1 MITTMNNS
9 LSFTN
14 GKHDPKGLKNPK
26 FTTQGQQFQARSKL
40 YSSTGT
46 KNYSTSTD
54 AQQPL
59 LQLGFRINEKLIGT
73 GSYAKVKRCIREIDN
88 KEFAVKIIDRDKA
101 PSDFVSKFL
110 PRELDIIRTLDHPN
124 IIKVQQILET
134 KSLTLIIM
142 EYASNG
148 DLLDYINKTTRLQ
161 ESVARR
167 MFRELSDAIYYI
179 HLRNI
184 CHRDL
189 KCENLLLDNHLRI
202 KLADFGFSRYCV
214 DPPRT
219 ENKKNVIEKKILSRT
234 FCGSAAYAA
243 PEILRGQEYNPKLYD
258 IWSAGCILYIMIY
271 SKMPFDDSDIK
282 KMIEAQ
288 MTKGAL
294 RFGSEGSSEVQD
306 LIVRMLQPEVTQR
319 WPIELIQKHSWLS
332 RQTNTDNHGSSISYV
347 NAMTTNRIQTQGGV
361 NQVQKRH
368 GSPIYA

>member
-1 MITTMNNS
+1 MNNS

-26 FTTQGQQFQARSKL
+26 FTTQGQQFPARSKL

-134 KSLTLIIM
+134 KSLTLIVM

-167 MFRELSDAIYYI
+167 MFRELCDAIYYI
-179 HLRNI
+179 L
-184 CHRDL
+184 
-189 KCENLLLDNHLRI
+189 
-202 KLADFGFSRYCV
+202 

-288 MTKGAL
+288 MTKGGL

-306 LIVRMLQPEVTQR
+306 LIARMLQSEVTQR
-319 WPIELIQKHSWLS
+319 WPIELIQKHPWLAK
-332 RQTNTDNHGSSISYV
+332 QTNTDNHGSSISYV

>member
-1 MITTMNNS
+1 MSDSVS
-9 LSFTN
+9 LINT
-14 GKHDPKGLKNPK
+14 KQDLKGLKNPK
-26 FTTQGQQFQARSKL
+26 IVAQGQQQQQQTKSKL
-40 YSSTGT
+40 YSSNST
-46 KNYSTSTD
+46 KNYSMGSE
-54 AQQPL
+54 AQQSL
-59 LQLGFRINEKLIGT
+59 LQLGFRVNDKLIGT

-110 PRELDIIRTLDHPN
+110 PRELDIIRTLDHSN
-124 IIKVQQILET
+124 IVKVAHILET
-134 KSLTLIIM
+134 KSLTLIVM

-161 ESVARR
+161 ELVAKR
-167 MFRELSDAIYYI
+167 MFRELCDAIYYI
-179 HLRNI
+179 HFRNI

-214 DPPRT
+214 DPSPIDNR
-219 ENKKNVIEKKILSRT
+219 KNTIEKKILSRT

-258 IWSAGCILYIMIY
+258 IWSAGCVLYIMIY

-288 MTKGAL
+288 ITKGGL
-294 RFGSEGSSEVQD
+294 RLSNEGSSEVQD
-306 LIVRMLQPEVTQR
+306 LILRMLQPEVTQR
-319 WPIELIQKHSWLS
+319 WPIELVQKHPWFGKQINTEN
-332 RQTNTDNHGSSISYV
+332 QTSSISYPTT
-347 NAMTTNRIQTQGGV
+347 TTNRGHEQSGV
-361 NQVQKRH
+361 HQIQKRQ
-368 GSPIYA
+368 GPPVYV